1 MQADSRTEP
10 VPTARKSHIPREFVS
25 WPLIKENS
33 LEKRTYQVELA
44 QIATEQ
50 NTLAVLPTGLG
61 KTAIALLAIA
71 HYLSKNVDN
80 RCLILAPTRVLVHQ
94 HYSFLREHL
103 ELSEDEI
110 GVLTGEDTIGDR
122 KAIWEKRVV
131 CATPQVMVSDLRRN
145 NCKIESFSLIVFDEV
160 HRAVGNHAYCT
171 IGAMYNELKTDG
183 RILGITAS
191 LPSDQKKVEEIVSK
205 LKIAKIEVRDER
217 DEDVKPYVFKTD
229 VEWIELNLTQELK
242 DIQRL
247 MREALNSRLKLLE
260 DASLI
265 KANRYGSITLK
276 DLLRLRLK
284 VDQIQSSQLRNALFS
299 SIRLLHAINLMET
312 QTLSAFKAFM
322 DRLNNRKRGFGM
334 GELLSD
340 SRVRLAVQKT
350 ETALAQG
357 IEHPK
362 IAEVSK
368 LCKTIKRGERAIVFA
383 SYRDTVD
390 QIYSALIKQGL
401 RAGYLIGK
409 SGQSGQTQKKQIKAL
424 EELREGVYDILIA
437 TQVGEEGLD
446 VAECNLVIFY
456 DNVPSAVRF
465 VQRKG
470 RTGRRKEGRICVF
483 LTKGT
488 RDEAYYW
495 LSRRRLRDVRKVA
508 SALSLDKKRGGPLDS
523 FLKDPSMRQEERENL
538 PTIYVDTRELAQ
550 FVDKLRYRGALVEV
564 KQLDIGDFVASSDI
578 VIERKTIDDFVKS
591 VYDGRLFR
599 QLANMSDKYPRPI
612 LVIQGERKDLSG
624 IGESAFYG
632 AVAAIVS
639 DFKVPIFFAPS
650 ERDVVEV
657 IYHIAR
663 REQVEKKKETKLREG
678 RKPMTLPD
686 TQRYIVAGVPGINS
700 ILADRLLSKMSTIE
714 NLFSS
719 SEQELLS
726 VEGIGD
732 VTAKRIRQLATAKYV
747 SDKPDSE
754 LREEQEG
761 SDLSYS
767 KIVNRN
773 DDFWASLGNKI
784 REENARAVEERESA
798 AGLEQQKSDEEEL
811 DIPPP
816 SSDD

>member
-1 MQADSRTEP
+1 LQADSRTEP
-10 VPTARKSHIPREFVS
+10 VPTKSAASREFVS
-25 WPLIKENS
+25 WPLIRENS
-33 LEKRTYQVELA
+33 LEKRAYQIDLA
-44 QIATEQ
+44 KISTAQ

-71 HYLSKNVDN
+71 QCLSNDSRN
-80 RCLILAPTRVLVHQ
+80 QCLILAPTRVLVHQ

-103 ELSEDEI
+103 KVSEDQI

-122 KAIWEKRVV
+122 KAIWAKRIV
-131 CATPQVMVSDLRRN
+131 CATPQVMVSDLRRK
-145 NCKIESFSLIVFDEV
+145 NCEIEPFSLIVFDEV

-171 IGAMYNELKTDG
+171 IGAMYNELKPGG

-191 LPSDQKKVEEIVSK
+191 LPSDKKKVEEIVSK
-205 LKIAKIEVRDER
+205 LKISRIEVRDER

-229 VEWIELNLTQELK
+229 VEWIELDLPQEIK
-242 DIQRL
+242 DIQRM
-247 MREALNSRLKLLE
+247 MREALDSRLKLLE

-265 KANRYGSITLK
+265 KANRFGSITLK

-299 SIRLLHAINLMET
+299 GIRLLHAINLMET

-322 DRLNNRKRGFGM
+322 YRLSDRKRGFGM
-334 GELLSD
+334 SELLND
-340 SRVRLAVQKT
+340 SRVKLAIQKT
-350 ETALAQG
+350 ETAISQG

-362 IAEVSK
+362 IAEVIK
-368 LCKTIKRGERAIVFA
+368 LCRTMKRGERAIVFA

-390 QIYSALIKQGL
+390 QIYSELIKQGL

-409 SGQSGQTQKKQIKAL
+409 SGQSGQTQKKQIRAL
-424 EELREGVYDILIA
+424 EELREGTYDILVA

-446 VAECNLVIFY
+446 VAECNLVVFY

-470 RTGRRKEGRICVF
+470 RTGRRREGRICVF

-495 LSRRRLRDVRKVA
+495 LSRRRMRDVRKVA

-523 FLKDPSMRQEERENL
+523 FLKDPAHSQEQREIL
-538 PTIYVDTRELAQ
+538 PTVYVDTRELAE
-550 FVDKLRYRGALVEV
+550 FVDKLRYRGAIVEV
-564 KQLDIGDFVASSDI
+564 KQLDIGDFVASSEI
-578 VIERKTIDDFVKS
+578 VIERKTLDDFVKS

-612 LVIQGERKDLSG
+612 LVIQGERKDLLG

-632 AVAAIVS
+632 AVASIIS
-639 DFKVPIFFAPS
+639 DFKVPVFFAPS
-650 ERDVVEV
+650 ERDVVEIV
-657 IYHIAR
+657 YHIAR
-663 REQVEKKKETKLREG
+663 REQLEKKKDARLREG
-678 RKPMTLPD
+678 RKPMTLAD
-686 TQRYIVAGVPGINS
+686 TQRYIVAGIPGIS
-700 ILADRLLSKMSTIE
+700 SVLADRLLSKMITIE
-714 NLFSS
+714 KLFSS

-726 VEGIGD
+726 VDGIGD
-732 VTAKRIRQLATAKYV
+732 VTAKRIRQLASAKYV
-747 SDKPDSE
+747 SDKPVSE
-754 LREEQEG
+754 LRKEDDTTSSSTITREH
-761 SDLSYS
+761 
-767 KIVNRN
+767 V
-773 DDFWASLGNKI
+773 DFWTNLGNKI
-784 REENARAVEERESA
+784 KEESEATESESFSQEQKEEQS
-798 AGLEQQKSDEEEL
+798 

>member
-1 MQADSRTEP
+1 
-10 VPTARKSHIPREFVS
+10 
-25 WPLIKENS
+25 LIKEHS
-33 LEKRTYQVELA
+33 LEKRAYQVELA

-71 HYLSKNVDN
+71 HYLSKSMDN

-103 ELSEDEI
+103 ELSEDQI

-131 CATPQVMVSDLRRN
+131 CATPQVMVSDLKRK
-145 NCKIESFSLIVFDEV
+145 NCMIESFSLIVFDEV

-171 IGAMYNELKTDG
+171 IGAMYSELKSNG

-229 VEWIELNLTQELK
+229 VEWIELNLPAELK

-247 MREALNSRLKLLE
+247 MREALASRLKLLE

-299 SIRLLHAINLMET
+299 GIRLIHAINLMET

-322 DRLNNRKRGFGM
+322 DRLNARKRGFGM
-334 GELLSD
+334 SELLND
-340 SRVRLAVQKT
+340 SRVRLVVQKT

-390 QIYSALIKQGL
+390 QIYSELIKKGL

-424 EELREGVYDILIA
+424 EELREGVYDILVA

-508 SALSLDKKRGGPLDS
+508 SAFSLDKKRGGPLDS
-523 FLKDPSMRQEERENL
+523 YLRDPSLSQGDQKENL
-538 PTIYVDTRELAQ
+538 PTIHVDTRELAQ

-564 KQLDIGDFVASSDI
+564 KQLDIGDFVASNDI

-632 AVAAIVS
+632 AVASIIS

-650 ERDVVEV
+650 ERDVIEV

-663 REQVEKKKETKLREG
+663 REQLEKKKETKLREG
-678 RKPMTLPD
+678 RKPMTLAD
-686 TQRYIVAGVPGINS
+686 TQRYIVAGVPGVS
-700 ILADRLLSKMSTIE
+700 SVLADRLLSKMSTIE
-714 NLFSS
+714 KLFSS

-732 VTAKRIRQLATAKYV
+732 VTARRIRQLATAKYV
-747 SDKPDSE
+747 SDKPTSALQEEDS
-754 LREEQEG
+754 LP
-761 SDLSYS
+761 SSS
-767 KIVNRN
+767 IITNKN
-773 DDFWASLGNKI
+773 DDFWTSLGSKI
-784 REENARAVEERESA
+784 REEAKAHDESDSA
-798 AGLEQQKSDEEEL
+798 QQGQQSDGEL

-816 SSDD
+816 SADD